1 MKHRQ
6 EILDELNVIAPNL
19 VAYQGVNT
27 YTAPANYFEQLP
39 AQIMQQISM
48 ENYTVPAGYFE
59 ALPNIILQ
67 KIKQE
72 NELVDIAPALAA
84 LPKVN
89 VYTAPNGYF
98 ETFTV
103 KPPRTNVKVISL
115 FKYAAAAVVVGLL
128 GLFVVTKMQNS
139 KLQKEGLANMEQAA
153 VILKT
158 SSVDAE
164 INKLNPTEVEQ
175 YLTQTGTDIEAGLV
189 AVNAFEDKSA
199 EQNAN
204 DELFDDETLN
214 SLLESNTTQN

>member
-6 EILDELNVIAPNL
+6 EIVDELHVIAPSL
-19 VAYQGVNT
+19 VAYQGINI
-27 YTAPANYFEQLP
+27 YTAPTNYFEYLP
-39 AQIMQQISM
+39 TQVMEQISM

-72 NELVDIAPALAA
+72 NELASIAPTLAA

-89 VYTAPNGYF
+89 VYTVPKGYF

-103 KPPRTNVKVISL
+103 QRRKTNIKVISL

-139 KLQKEGLANMEQAA
+139 KLQGEGLANMGQAA

-175 YLTQTGTDIEAGLV
+175 YLMQTGTDIEAGLV
-189 AVNAFEDKSA
+189 AINAFEDKA
-199 EQNAN
+199 EEQNAN